1 METWNINKDSCILN
15 RNTEKMDQATS
26 FLNEAKGMF
35 KVSWC
40 QALWHEFVCKQIK
53 QKQWNESKKHPPT
66 QRTSITWNILM

>member
-1 METWNINKDSCILN
+1 
-15 RNTEKMDQATS
+15 MDQATS